1 MFLPLE
7 VLRVL
12 TYMSRYIVLSGC
24 VPPHSKGHKI
34 VEGSVVV
41 QHQPSSLCNRLE
53 QSQLLVAV
61 PVAMQQQVPTFQK
74 FENSGSSTVTVLDK
88 FVGFSRYFRH
98 EHVHL
103 SNCWQWLLLHSV
115 VKLLGGRVLAKL
127 GLRTL
132 FGHCPTRCGYMT
144 RFLFE
149 TFSGPDMYVAI
160 LVGAGHGQ

>member
-1 MFLPLE
+1 M
-7 VLRVL
+7 
-12 TYMSRYIVLSGC
+12 
-24 VPPHSKGHKI
+24 
-34 VEGSVVV
+34 V

-53 QSQLLVAV
+53 QSQLVAV

-115 VKLLGGRVLAKL
+115 VKLLGGRV
-127 GLRTL
+127 
-132 FGHCPTRCGYMT
+132 PTG
-144 RFLFE
+144 E
-149 TFSGPDMYVAI
+149 
-160 LVGAGHGQ
+160 VGSTNNVRGRRDIAQQDVGT